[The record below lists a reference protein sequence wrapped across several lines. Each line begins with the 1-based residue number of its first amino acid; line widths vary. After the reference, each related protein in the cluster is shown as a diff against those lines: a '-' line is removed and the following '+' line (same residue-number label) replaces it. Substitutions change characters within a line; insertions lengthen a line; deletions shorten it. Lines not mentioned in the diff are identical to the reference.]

1 MVRKTT
7 EDRKVF
13 FDFRLSDP
21 ATGLSSSVY
30 KDYAVFNSAKFYW
43 GTMGLMKINL
53 LESLYVRND
62 RLMIKCD
69 MTVILGVVVSKSE
82 TICDIYVTP
91 SDMLNSIG
99 SLPDWEEG
107 ADVNF
112 KVKGEIFYAHKIVL
126 AMWSPVFK
134 AELYGPMGVNE
145 AKTITIEDMEPAVF
159 KGLLHFIY
167 KDLLPTMNYLYG
179 NEKEEMVK
187 HFLVAAGRYAME
199 RMKVICEIILAKK
212 LDVDNVAATFALA
225 DQHHCCQ
232 LKDACIRFINSLN
245 RVDDVVSSEGHGH
258 LKRACPSVIV
268 EIWGKSAKARKI
280 SKNGKEVTRS
290 TSTRKRLG

>member
-1 MVRKTT
+1 MVSKTT
-7 EDRKVF
+7 DDRMVF

-30 KDYAVFNSAKFYW
+30 KDYALFNSAKFYW

-62 RLMIKCD
+62 RLMIANQKQSV
-69 MTVILGVVVSKSE
+69 TS
-82 TICDIYVTP
+82 VTP

-126 AMWSPVFK
+126 EMRSPVFK

-145 AKTITIEDMEPAVF
+145 VKTITIEDMEPAVF

-167 KDLLPTMNYLYG
+167 KDLLPTMDYLDG
-179 NEKEEMVK
+179 DEKEEMVK
-187 HFLVAAGRYAME
+187 HFLVAADRYAME

-245 RVDDVVSSEGHGH
+245 RVDDVVSSDGHGH

-280 SKNGKEVTRS
+280 SKNGKEVTHLHLPERGWGKFFCAVLHFLWS
-290 TSTRKRLG
+290 

>member
-1 MVRKTT
+1 VHHAIIFIWMVSKTT
-7 EDRKVF
+7 DDRMVF

-30 KDYAVFNSAKFYW
+30 KDYALFNSAKFYW

-62 RLMIKCD
+62 RLMIANQKQSV
-69 MTVILGVVVSKSE
+69 TS
-82 TICDIYVTP
+82 VTP

-126 AMWSPVFK
+126 EMRSPVFK

-145 AKTITIEDMEPAVF
+145 VKTITIEDMEPAVF

-167 KDLLPTMNYLYG
+167 KDLLPTMDYLDG
-179 NEKEEMVK
+179 DEKEEMVK
-187 HFLVAAGRYAME
+187 HFLVAADRYAME

-245 RVDDVVSSEGHGH
+245 RVDDVVSSDGHGH